1 MKGLT
6 QFIQEG
12 NIDYTERKYREF
24 CGMCRAYNVDP
35 EMVVVCKTPK
45 NNWKVFVDGK
55 KAFIVSRNILDDD
68 IIAAKGIKVQVH
80 LKMIKKKD

>member
-24 CGMCRAYNVDP
+24 CGMCRAYNVKP
-35 EMVVVCKTPK
+35 EDVVVCKTPK

-55 KAFIVSRNILDDD
+55 KVFLVSRNILDDD
-68 IIAAKGIKVQVH
+68 IISSKGIKVQDES
-80 LKMIKKKD
+80 LINTK

>member
-6 QFIQEG
+6 QFINEG

-35 EMVVVCKTPK
+35 SQVTVHKTVK
-45 NNWKVFVDGK
+45 NNWAVCVDGEK
-55 KAFIVSRNILDDD
+55 KFLVSRNILDDS
-68 IIAAKGIKVQVH
+68 IIDSKGIKRCEDS
-80 LKMIKKKD
+80 KESK

>member
-24 CGMCRAYNVDP
+24 CGMCKAYNVDP
-35 EMVVVCKTPK
+35 GAVVVCKTPK

-55 KAFIVSRNILDDD
+55 KVFLVSRNILDDD
-68 IIAAKGIKVQVH
+68 IIAAKGIKVQDES
-80 LKMIKKKD
+80 LMNA